1 LVPLS
6 SRLDAGFAALVA
18 AFAVFVAVL
27 LLPAVLN
34 DGDLYWHIATGRW
47 AVENM
52 AVLRIDPFSYTF
64 AGHPWQTQDWL
75 AEIVMAL
82 AYIGAG
88 WSGLLL
94 LFAVAAALTAG
105 LLVFHLSR
113 WLAGP
118 ALWAVTAAALI
129 CAAGA
134 VLARPYMLALPFAEI
149 WLAGLV
155 AARAENRAPSLMLL
169 PAMLLWANLHA
180 GFMLGLV
187 LVVPFALEA
196 VFAAENRLATAR
208 QWVVFLGYALVVSLI
223 TPYGIEG
230 LVHAVRQAP
239 VTAVPMQNYVPFA
252 VAIAAAVVLVLHK
265 SPLSWLR
272 AVILAL
278 LLPLAVMHTRD
289 QAFFAV
295 AAPLFLA
302 AALAKA
308 WRCEGRQPASLK
320 AAPLFVLLIA
330 AAAAWRLLLPVVR
343 ADDGFT
349 PAKAL
354 AQIPVPLSHAPV
366 LNEASF
372 GGYLIFSEVRPFI
385 DSRRGLYPRKFRD
398 RYEAMMPP
406 DKALLAATLMRYR
419 IRWTLLAANSP
430 AAQAMDGMAGWH
442 RLYAD
447 PVAVV
452 HVRNGAL

>member
-1 LVPLS
+1 LAPFF
-6 SRLDAGFAALVA
+6 SRIDAGIASLAA
-18 AFAVFVAVL
+18 AFAVFAAVL

-34 DGDLYWHIATGRW
+34 DGDLYWHIAAGRW

-52 AVLRIDPFSYTF
+52 AVLRIDPFSFTF

-82 AYIGAG
+82 AFIGAG

-94 LFAVAAALTAG
+94 LFAAAAAITTG

-113 WLAGP
+113 WLSDP
-118 ALWAVTAAALI
+118 ALWAVAGAALL
-129 CAAGA
+129 CGAGA

-155 AARAENRAPSLMLL
+155 AARAENRAPSFKLL
-169 PAMLLWANLHA
+169 LAMLLWANLHA
-180 GFMLGLV
+180 GFLLGLA
-187 LVVPFALEA
+187 LVIPFALEA
-196 VFAAENRLATAR
+196 VFAAEKRLETAR
-208 QWVVFLGYALVVSLI
+208 HWLVFLGMALAVSLL
-223 TPYGIEG
+223 TPYGIDG

-239 VTAVPMQNYVPFA
+239 VTPVPVRTYLPF
-252 VAIAAAVVLVLHK
+252 AIAAAALVVLARRSSIPWWRV
-265 SPLSWLR
+265 
-272 AVILAL
+272 AALAL
-278 LLPLAVMHTRD
+278 LLGLAVMHSRD

-302 AALAKA
+302 AALAA
-308 WRCEGRQPASLK
+308 ALECEGKKPQLRVK
-320 AAPLFVLLIA
+320 AASLFVLLLA
-330 AAAAWRLLLPVVR
+330 GATALRFLLPVVR

-354 AQIPVPLSHAPV
+354 AQVPLPLSHAPV
-366 LNEASF
+366 LNEAAY

-385 DSRRGLYPRKFRD
+385 DSRRGLYPRQFRD
-398 RYEAMMPP
+398 RYGAMMRP
-406 DKALLAATLMRYR
+406 DKTLLAAALRHYR
-419 IRWTLLAANSP
+419 IRWTLLAAGSP
-430 AAQAMDGMAGWH
+430 AVQAMDAMAGWH

-452 HVRNGAL
+452 HVRNDAL